1 MSDVA
6 GTKRP
11 GIEDYERR
19 YRALLAEIGEIGY
32 IRSGSLVRRY
42 TTCGTPGCRCHDD
55 PPQRHGPYFQWS
67 AKVAGKTVTRRLND
81 AEAALYEEWV
91 TNDRRVRMILAEMHQ
106 IAEQA
111 GELMLAQ
118 LATERS

>member
-1 MSDVA
+1 M
-6 GTKRP
+6 GTTTTTKRLAA
-11 GIEDYERR
+11 YERR
-19 YRALLAEIGEIGY
+19 YRELADELARTGY

-67 AKVAGKTVTRRLND
+67 AKIAGKTVTRRLND
-81 AEAALYEEWV
+81 AEAALYKEWV
-91 TNDRRVRMILAEMHQ
+91 TNDRRVRVILAEMHQ

-111 GELMLAQ
+111 GELMLAE